1 MDKELINSHTKI
13 KICGM
18 TCEADIKAV
27 NTYLPDYIGFVFLKG
42 KMRYVTFEEA
52 ARLRS
57 LLNPAIPAVGVFV
70 NEPAE
75 NVIRLLQSGTIQ
87 IAQLHGQ
94 EDEAY
99 AEELR
104 RAGDHCI
111 IRAFAVRSSEDIHRA
126 FAFPADYPL
135 LDNGKGTGET
145 FDWSLFQEQEKP
157 FFLAGGLSPENVK
170 EAIECFH
177 PYAVDVS
184 SGVETDGFKDYE
196 KMKAFM
202 DAVRR

>member
-1 MDKELINSHTKI
+1 MTKI
-13 KICGM
+13 KICGLRR
-18 TCEADIKAV
+18 EQDIRYA
-27 NTYLPDYIGFVFLKG
+27 NELMPDYIGFVFLKG

-52 ARLRS
+52 AHLRS
-57 LLNPAIPAVGVFV
+57 LLDPAIPAVGVFV
-70 NEPAE
+70 NEPVE

-99 AEELR
+99 AEELG

-145 FDWSLFQEQEKP
+145 FDWSLFQEQEKT

>member
-1 MDKELINSHTKI
+1 MTKI
-13 KICGM
+13 KICGLRR
-18 TCEADIKAV
+18 EQDIRYA
-27 NTYLPDYIGFVFLKG
+27 NELMPDYIGFVFLKG
-42 KMRYVTFEEA
+42 KMRYVTFEDA

-57 LLNPAIPAVGVFV
+57 LLDPAIPAVGVFV
-70 NEPAE
+70 NESAE
-75 NVIRLLQSGTIQ
+75 NVIRLLQAGTIQ

>member
-1 MDKELINSHTKI
+1 MTKI
-13 KICGM
+13 KICGLRR
-18 TCEADIKAV
+18 EQDIRYA
-27 NTYLPDYIGFVFLKG
+27 NELMPDYIGFVFLKG

-52 ARLRS
+52 AHLRS
-57 LLNPAIPAVGVFV
+57 LLDPAIPAVGVFV

-75 NVIRLLQSGTIQ
+75 NVIRLLQAGTIQ

-196 KMKAFM
+196 KMKAFK

>member
-1 MDKELINSHTKI
+1 MTKI
-13 KICGM
+13 KICGLRR
-18 TCEADIKAV
+18 EQDIRYA
-27 NTYLPDYIGFVFLKG
+27 NELMPDYIGFVFLKG

-52 ARLRS
+52 AHLRS
-57 LLNPAIPAVGVFV
+57 LLDPAIPAVGVFV
-70 NEPAE
+70 NEPVE
-75 NVIRLLQSGTIQ
+75 NVIRLLQSGTVQ
-87 IAQLHGQ
+87 IAQLHGK

>member
-1 MDKELINSHTKI
+1 MTKI
-13 KICGM
+13 KICGLRR
-18 TCEADIKAV
+18 EQDIRYA
-27 NTYLPDYIGFVFLKG
+27 NELMPDYIGFVFLKG

-52 ARLRS
+52 AHLRS
-57 LLNPAIPAVGVFV
+57 LLDPAIPAVGVFV

-75 NVIRLLQSGTIQ
+75 NVIRLLQAGTIQ

-104 RAGDHCI
+104 RAGDYCI

>member
-1 MDKELINSHTKI
+1 MTKI
-13 KICGM
+13 KICGLRR
-18 TCEADIKAV
+18 EQDIRYA
-27 NTYLPDYIGFVFLKG
+27 NELMPDYIGFVFLKG
-42 KMRYVTFEEA
+42 KRRYVTFEEA

-57 LLNPAIPAVGVFV
+57 LLDPAIPAVGVFV
-70 NEPAE
+70 NELAE
-75 NVIRLLQSGTIQ
+75 NVIRLLQAGTIQ

>member
-1 MDKELINSHTKI
+1 MTKI
-13 KICGM
+13 KICGLRR
-18 TCEADIKAV
+18 EQDIRYA
-27 NTYLPDYIGFVFLKG
+27 NELMPDYIGFVFLKG
-42 KMRYVTFEEA
+42 KMRYVTFQEA
-52 ARLRS
+52 AHLRS
-57 LLNPAIPAVGVFV
+57 LLDPAIPAVGVFV
-70 NEPAE
+70 NEPVE
-75 NVIRLLQSGTIQ
+75 NVIRLLQAGTIQ

-99 AEELR
+99 IEELR

>member
-1 MDKELINSHTKI
+1 MTKI
-13 KICGM
+13 KICGLRR
-18 TCEADIKAV
+18 EQDIRYA
-27 NTYLPDYIGFVFLKG
+27 NELMPDYIGFVFLKG

-52 ARLRS
+52 AHLRS
-57 LLNPAIPAVGVFV
+57 LLDPEIPAVGVFV

-75 NVIRLLQSGTIQ
+75 NVIRLLQAGTIQ

-99 AEELR
+99 IEELR

-157 FFLAGGLSPENVK
+157 FFLAGGLSPENLK
-170 EAIECFH
+170 EAVERFH

-184 SGVETDGFKDYE
+184 SGVETDGYKDYE

>member
-1 MDKELINSHTKI
+1 MTKI
-13 KICGM
+13 KICGLRR
-18 TCEADIKAV
+18 EQDIRYA
-27 NTYLPDYIGFVFLKG
+27 NELMPDYIGFVFLKG

-52 ARLRS
+52 AHLRS
-57 LLNPAIPAVGVFV
+57 LLDPAIPAVGVFV
-70 NEPAE
+70 NEPVE
-75 NVIRLLQSGTIQ
+75 NVIRLLRAGTIQ

-145 FDWSLFQEQEKP
+145 FDWSLFHEQEKP

>member
-1 MDKELINSHTKI
+1 MTKI
-13 KICGM
+13 KICGLRR
-18 TCEADIKAV
+18 EQDIRYA
-27 NTYLPDYIGFVFLKG
+27 NELMPDYIGFVFLKG

-52 ARLRS
+52 AHLRS
-57 LLNPAIPAVGVFV
+57 LLDPAIPAVGVFV
-70 NEPAE
+70 NEPVE

-145 FDWSLFQEQEKP
+145 FDWSLFHEQEKP

>member
-1 MDKELINSHTKI
+1 MTKI
-13 KICGM
+13 KICVLRREQEIRYANELM
-18 TCEADIKAV
+18 
-27 NTYLPDYIGFVFLKG
+27 PDYIGFVFLKG

-57 LLNPAIPAVGVFV
+57 LLDPAIPAIGVFV

-75 NVIRLLQSGTIQ
+75 NVIRLLQAGTIQ

-99 AEELR
+99 IEELR

-111 IRAFAVRSSEDIHRA
+111 IRAFAVRSSADIHRA

>member
-1 MDKELINSHTKI
+1 MTKI
-13 KICGM
+13 KICGLRR
-18 TCEADIKAV
+18 EQDIRYA
-27 NTYLPDYIGFVFLKG
+27 NELMPDYIGFVFLKG
-42 KMRYVTFEEA
+42 KMRYVTFEDA
-52 ARLRS
+52 AHLRS
-57 LLNPAIPAVGVFV
+57 LLDPAIPAGGVFV
-70 NEPAE
+70 NEPVE

>member
-1 MDKELINSHTKI
+1 MTKI
-13 KICGM
+13 KICGLRR
-18 TCEADIKAV
+18 EQDIRYA
-27 NTYLPDYIGFVFLKG
+27 NELMPDYIGFVFLKG

-57 LLNPAIPAVGVFV
+57 LLDPAIPAVGVFV

-75 NVIRLLQSGTIQ
+75 NVIRLLQAGTIQ

-145 FDWSLFQEQEKP
+145 FDWSLFHEQEKP

-170 EAIECFH
+170 EAVERFH

-184 SGVETDGFKDYE
+184 SGVETDGYKDYE

>member
-1 MDKELINSHTKI
+1 MTKI
-13 KICGM
+13 KICGLRR
-18 TCEADIKAV
+18 EQDIRYA
-27 NTYLPDYIGFVFLKG
+27 NELMPDYIGFVFLKG

-52 ARLRS
+52 AHLRS
-57 LLNPAIPAVGVFV
+57 LLDPAIPAVGVFV

-75 NVIRLLQSGTIQ
+75 NVIRLLQAGTIQ

-104 RAGDHCI
+104 RAGDHCS

>member
-1 MDKELINSHTKI
+1 MTKI
-13 KICGM
+13 KICGLRR
-18 TCEADIKAV
+18 EQDIRYA
-27 NTYLPDYIGFVFLKG
+27 NELMPDYIGFVFLKG

-57 LLNPAIPAVGVFV
+57 LLDPAIPAVGVFV

-75 NVIRLLQSGTIQ
+75 NVIRLLQAGTIQ

-196 KMKAFM
+196 KMKEVM
-202 DAVRR
+202 KIVGR

>member
-1 MDKELINSHTKI
+1 MTKI
-13 KICGM
+13 KICGLRR
-18 TCEADIKAV
+18 EQDIRYA
-27 NTYLPDYIGFVFLKG
+27 NELMPDYIGFVFLKG

-52 ARLRS
+52 AHLRS
-57 LLNPAIPAVGVFV
+57 LLDPAIPAVGVFV
-70 NEPAE
+70 NEPVE
-75 NVIRLLQSGTIQ
+75 NVIRLLRAGTIQ

-99 AEELR
+99 VEELR
-104 RAGDHCI
+104 RACDYCI
-111 IRAFAVRSSEDIHRA
+111 IRAFAVRGSEDIHRA

-145 FDWSLFQEQEKP
+145 FDWSLFEKQEKP
-157 FFLAGGLSPENVK
+157 FFLAGGLSPGNVK
-170 EAIECFH
+170 EAVERFH

-184 SGVETDGFKDYE
+184 SGVETDGYKDYE

>member
-1 MDKELINSHTKI
+1 MTKI
-13 KICGM
+13 KICGLRR
-18 TCEADIKAV
+18 EQDIRYA
-27 NTYLPDYIGFVFLKG
+27 NELMPDYIGFVFLKG

-52 ARLRS
+52 AHLRS
-57 LLNPAIPAVGVFV
+57 LLDPAIPAVGLFV
-70 NEPAE
+70 NEPVE

-99 AEELR
+99 AEELG

>member
-1 MDKELINSHTKI
+1 MTKI
-13 KICGM
+13 KICGLRR
-18 TCEADIKAV
+18 EQDIRYA
-27 NTYLPDYIGFVFLKG
+27 NELMPDYIGFVFLKG

-57 LLNPAIPAVGVFV
+57 LLDPAIPAVGVFV

-75 NVIRLLQSGTIQ
+75 NVIRLLQAGTIQ

-145 FDWSLFQEQEKP
+145 FDWSLFEKQEKP

-170 EAIECFH
+170 EAVERFH

>member
-1 MDKELINSHTKI
+1 MTKI
-13 KICGM
+13 KICGLRR
-18 TCEADIKAV
+18 EQDIRYA
-27 NTYLPDYIGFVFLKG
+27 NELMPDYIGFVFLKG

-57 LLNPAIPAVGVFV
+57 LLDPAIPAVGVFV

-75 NVIRLLQSGTIQ
+75 NVIRLLQAGTIQ

-99 AEELR
+99 IEELR

-145 FDWSLFQEQEKP
+145 FDWSLFHEQEKP

-170 EAIECFH
+170 EAIERFH

>member
-1 MDKELINSHTKI
+1 MTKI
-13 KICGM
+13 KICGLRR
-18 TCEADIKAV
+18 EQDIRYA
-27 NTYLPDYIGFVFLKG
+27 NELMPDYIGFVFLKG

-52 ARLRS
+52 AHLRS
-57 LLNPAIPAVGVFV
+57 LLDPAIPAVGVFV

-75 NVIRLLQSGTIQ
+75 NVIRLLQAGTIQ

-157 FFLAGGLSPENVK
+157 FFLAGGLSSENVK

>member
-1 MDKELINSHTKI
+1 MTKI
-13 KICGM
+13 KICGLRR
-18 TCEADIKAV
+18 EQDIRYA
-27 NTYLPDYIGFVFLKG
+27 NELMPDYIGFVFLKG

-57 LLNPAIPAVGVFV
+57 LLDPAIPAVGVFV

-75 NVIRLLQSGTIQ
+75 NVIRLLQAGTIQ

-111 IRAFAVRSSEDIHRA
+111 IRAFAVSSSEDIPRA
-126 FAFPADYPL
+126 FASWADYPL

>member
-1 MDKELINSHTKI
+1 MTKI
-13 KICGM
+13 KICGLRR
-18 TCEADIKAV
+18 EQDIRYA
-27 NTYLPDYIGFVFLKG
+27 NELMPDYIGFVFLKG

-52 ARLRS
+52 AHLRS
-57 LLNPAIPAVGVFV
+57 LLDPAIPAVGVFV
-70 NEPAE
+70 NEPVE

-99 AEELR
+99 AEELG

>member
-1 MDKELINSHTKI
+1 MTKI
-13 KICGM
+13 KICGLRR
-18 TCEADIKAV
+18 EQDIRYA
-27 NTYLPDYIGFVFLKG
+27 NELMPDYIGFVFLKG
-42 KMRYVTFEEA
+42 KRRYVTFEEA
-52 ARLRS
+52 AHLRS
-57 LLNPAIPAVGVFV
+57 LLDPAIPAVGVFV

-99 AEELR
+99 IEELR

>member
-1 MDKELINSHTKI
+1 MTKI
-13 KICGM
+13 KICGLRR
-18 TCEADIKAV
+18 EQDIRYA
-27 NTYLPDYIGFVFLKG
+27 NELMPDYIGFVFLKG

-52 ARLRS
+52 AHLRS
-57 LLNPAIPAVGVFV
+57 LLDPAIPAVGVFV
-70 NEPAE
+70 NEPTE
-75 NVIRLLQSGTIQ
+75 NVIRLLQAGTIQ

-145 FDWSLFQEQEKP
+145 FDWSLFHEQEKP

>member
-1 MDKELINSHTKI
+1 MTKI
-13 KICGM
+13 KICGLRR
-18 TCEADIKAV
+18 EQDIRYA
-27 NTYLPDYIGFVFLKG
+27 NELMPDYIGFVFLKG

-52 ARLRS
+52 AHLRS
-57 LLNPAIPAVGVFV
+57 LLDPAIPAVGVFV

-75 NVIRLLQSGTIQ
+75 NVIRLLQAGTIQ

-145 FDWSLFQEQEKP
+145 FDWSLFEKQGKP
-157 FFLAGGLSPENVK
+157 FFLAGGLSLENVK

>member
-1 MDKELINSHTKI
+1 MTKI
-13 KICGM
+13 KICGLRR
-18 TCEADIKAV
+18 EQDIRYA
-27 NTYLPDYIGFVFLKG
+27 NELMPDYIGFVFLKG

-52 ARLRS
+52 AHLRS
-57 LLNPAIPAVGVFV
+57 LLDPTIPAVGVFV

-75 NVIRLLQSGTIQ
+75 NVIRLLQAGTIQ

-99 AEELR
+99 IEELR

>member
-1 MDKELINSHTKI
+1 MTKI
-13 KICGM
+13 KICGLRR
-18 TCEADIKAV
+18 EQDIRYV
-27 NTYLPDYIGFVFLKG
+27 NELMPDYIGFVFLKG

-57 LLNPAIPAVGVFV
+57 LLDPAIPAVGVFV

-75 NVIRLLQSGTIQ
+75 NVIRLLQSETIQ

-126 FAFPADYPL
+126 LAFPADYPL

>member
-1 MDKELINSHTKI
+1 MTKI
-13 KICGM
+13 KICGLRR
-18 TCEADIKAV
+18 EQDIRYA
-27 NTYLPDYIGFVFLKG
+27 NELMPDYIGFVFRKG

-57 LLNPAIPAVGVFV
+57 LLDPAIPAVGVFV

-75 NVIRLLQSGTIQ
+75 NVIRLLQAGTIQ

>member
-1 MDKELINSHTKI
+1 MTKI
-13 KICGM
+13 KICGLRR
-18 TCEADIKAV
+18 EQDIRYA
-27 NTYLPDYIGFVFLKG
+27 NELMPDYIGFVFLKG

-52 ARLRS
+52 AHLRS
-57 LLNPAIPAVGVFV
+57 LLDPAIPAVGVFV
-70 NEPAE
+70 NEPVE
-75 NVIRLLQSGTIQ
+75 NVIRLLQAGTIQ

-99 AEELR
+99 IEELR

-145 FDWSLFQEQEKP
+145 FDWSLFEKQEKP

>member
-1 MDKELINSHTKI
+1 MTKI
-13 KICGM
+13 KICGLRR
-18 TCEADIKAV
+18 EQDIRYA
-27 NTYLPDYIGFVFLKG
+27 NELMPDYIGFVFLKG

-52 ARLRS
+52 AHLRS
-57 LLNPAIPAVGVFV
+57 LLDPAIPAVGVFV
-70 NEPAE
+70 NEPVE

-145 FDWSLFQEQEKP
+145 FDWSLFQEQEKT

>member
-1 MDKELINSHTKI
+1 MTKI
-13 KICGM
+13 KICGLRR
-18 TCEADIKAV
+18 EQDIRYA
-27 NTYLPDYIGFVFLKG
+27 NELMPDYIGFVFLKG

-57 LLNPAIPAVGVFV
+57 LLDPAIPAVGVFV

-75 NVIRLLQSGTIQ
+75 NVIRLLQAGTIQ

-111 IRAFAVRSSEDIHRA
+111 IRAFAVRSGEDIHRA

>member
-1 MDKELINSHTKI
+1 MTKI
-13 KICGM
+13 KICGLRR
-18 TCEADIKAV
+18 EQDIRYA
-27 NTYLPDYIGFVFLKG
+27 NELMPDYIGFVFLKG
-42 KMRYVTFEEA
+42 KRRYVTFEEA

-57 LLNPAIPAVGVFV
+57 LLDPAIPAVGVFV

-75 NVIRLLQSGTIQ
+75 NVIRLLQAGTIQ

-99 AEELR
+99 IEELR

-111 IRAFAVRSSEDIHRA
+111 IRAFAVRSREDIHRA

-202 DAVRR
+202 DDVRR

>member
-1 MDKELINSHTKI
+1 MTKI
-13 KICGM
+13 KICGLRR
-18 TCEADIKAV
+18 EQDIRYA
-27 NTYLPDYIGFVFLKG
+27 NELMPDYIGFVFLKG

-57 LLNPAIPAVGVFV
+57 LLDPAIPAVGVFV

-75 NVIRLLQSGTIQ
+75 NVIRLLQAGTIQ

-111 IRAFAVRSSEDIHRA
+111 IRAFAVRSREDIHRA

-196 KMKAFM
+196 KIKAFI